1 MLGSIRIIPA
11 VVLAWFPAAAFA
23 CPICLPPQGG
33 APAILEQIAA
43 AGALVLANPQ
53 ADPRAMKVSA
63 VFKGKAAAGDTFTV
77 AYVDM
82 PRTPFDAGKAVL
94 LSRHPLMNT
103 WRPLGALPRERE
115 AWLRAI
121 MGLRPTGELA
131 PGEWPARVKLFAD
144 DLFADDPFVSQIA
157 ADQIARA
164 PYAAMRTLH
173 GSLDGEK
180 LVGAAH
186 RIETISRL
194 PLLILLMGV
203 SGDGA
208 SREFV
213 TRRLTRARTLASP
226 DELAAL
232 ITARIEMDGED
243 ALQGTGRRLLA
254 SEDLRPDEVNGALM
268 ALDVVGGA
276 DHSRRTSI
284 VAIYRDVLRQRPETA
299 GYVAR
304 SLEDWRDW
312 SLAADIVDA
321 SSSARIDEG
330 SKLLIRSYLDAASNA
345 KAAAILN

>member
-1 MLGSIRIIPA
+1 MLDHVRSVAATLVG
-11 VVLAWFPAAAFA
+11 LFPGAAFA
-23 CPICLPPQGG
+23 CPICLPQSG
-33 APAILEQIAA
+33 APAVLEQIVS

-53 ADPRAMKVSA
+53 SDPRAMKVTA
-63 VFKGKAAAGDTFTV
+63 VFRGRAAVGDMFTV

-82 PRTPFDAGKAVL
+82 PRTPFDAASAVL

-121 MGLRPTGELA
+121 MSLRPTGELA

-173 GSLDGEK
+173 GALDGER
-180 LVGAAH
+180 LVSAAN
-186 RIETISRL
+186 RIENISRL

-203 SGDGA
+203 AGDGA

-213 TRRLTRARTLASP
+213 TRRLASARTLAST

-232 ITARIEMDGED
+232 ITARIEMDGEG
-243 ALQGTGRRLLA
+243 ALQETGGRLLA
-254 SEDLRPDEVNGALM
+254 SEGLKPAEVSAALM

-276 DHSRRTSI
+276 LDQQRRASI
-284 VAIYRDVLRQRPETA
+284 VAIYRDLLRQRPETA

-312 SLAADIVDA
+312 SLASDIVKA
-321 SSSARIDEG
+321 SASARIDEG
-330 SKLLIRSYLDAASNA
+330 SSLLIRSYLEAASRA
-345 KAAAILN
+345 QAASILK